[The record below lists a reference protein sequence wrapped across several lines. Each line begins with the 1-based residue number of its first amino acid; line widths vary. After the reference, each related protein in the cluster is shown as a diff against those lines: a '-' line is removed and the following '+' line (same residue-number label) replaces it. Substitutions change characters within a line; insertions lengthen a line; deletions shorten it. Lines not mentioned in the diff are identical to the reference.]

1 MGAFGQSKSIGDP
14 MGTVNV
20 TTVAEYRRVINFAK
34 PDTMTAL
41 VSRATGTTHPPMVPG
56 GPAADARNAQ
66 PDHHSRAGCRQ
77 LGAGA
82 EHLDDPVGLPEGRG
96 RQQRNGEAAGRPADR
111 LVFSCRLHVA
121 VRLELHGDG
130 VHQQSESGHQ
140 GRDSRRSCGRRRPSR
155 RVRIFGLPEHERRAG
170 ADSRRAAA
178 GRPADIRGDHRVG
191 HAEPADARRAARA
204 AARRRRHPRPPLLS
218 RHRLR
223 RPSSASETGSSR
235 SAGTTRRSPST
246 WAITCS
252 SSKAGR
258 AMRAGWR

>member
-1 MGAFGQSKSIGDP
+1 MGA
-14 MGTVNV
+14 VNV
-20 TTVAEYRRVINFAK
+20 TSVAEYRRVINFSK

-56 GPAADARNAQ
+56 GPLPAPGTLNQTITAAQAAGSWAQ
-66 PDHHSRAGCRQ
+66 ALNIWTTS
-77 LGAGA
+77 
-82 EHLDDPVGLPEGRG
+82 VGLPEGRG
-96 RQQRNGEAAGRPADR
+96 CEQRNGEAARRPAGR
-111 LVFSCRLHVA
+111 LVFSRRLYVA

-140 GRDSRRSCGRRRPSR
+140 GRDSRRSCGCRRPSR
-155 RVRIFGLPEHERRAG
+155 GVRIFGLPEHEWRAG

-178 GRPADIRGDHRVG
+178 GRPADIRGEHRVG

-204 AARRRRHPRPPLLS
+204 AAPAGGAPRPPLRS

-223 RPSSASETGSSR
+223 RPSSASETVSSR
-235 SAGTTRRSPST
+235 SAATTPRSPST

-252 SSKAGR
+252 SLKAGR